1 MSSWLW
7 PWIGSYCILSCITH
21 RPLTMYVWTGGRTFE
36 THFII
41 STPPS
46 WPNNDINVMLF
57 TNIKYSNIATKAS
70 HKKVFCYLFSVN
82 RCILCKGH
90 LLWCV
95 QFMATTIL
103 RDQQYMFGAK
113 GLLMAEKCHEEWP
126 DRHVISVTYVTV
138 PAVNS
143 LTEMD
148 IFWNRIINAWNSL
161 SDDVVASPT
170 VACFK
175 HRLANFNF
183 TL

>member
-113 GLLMAEKCHEEWP
+113 GLLMADKVSWGMTWP
-126 DRHVISVTYVTV
+126 PCYFGDLC
-138 PAVNS
+138 NS
-143 LTEMD
+143 PSSQ
-148 IFWNRIINAWNSL
+148 FANRDGHFL
-161 SDDVVASPT
+161 EPY
-170 VACFK
+170 
-175 HRLANFNF
+175 H
-183 TL
+183 